1 MSNLQQTNESGS
13 GLVAIPMDEQV
24 VSEPAKR
31 NCWECN
37 FAEQFPISSVD
48 NKANIATVIV
58 GPPHLDYKIITH
70 LKNQKMDGEST
81 LISDKSVLI
90 ATLTFVEGVAN
101 GPCTIFDENG
111 KLFFEGSFV
120 NGYRQGKG
128 KEYDESGNVVYD
140 GLFEKGVKLLKMT
153 EMDGY
158 WKEYDSGTNLKSV
171 SKKDDRGNNDGICF
185 YYENGKISRL
195 SEWHEG
201 KEVPFNGYFKLY
213 DEANRRW
220 IEGEYKDGIR
230 NGVVKEL
237 DENGRLISEGFYLN
251 GVKLNVVRLNEMDG
265 YWKESDENGN
275 LKSVFKLDKCGR
287 YEGVCYFYENGK
299 VKRIREWHDGKETP
313 YCGYFKLYDIS
324 QSKWVDGY
332 YNGGIISRRESNTE
346 MKGYCNE
353 FDDNGNLIHICE
365 IDDNGNYNGIC
376 YYFENGVLQK
386 ICRWEGGKEIP
397 FNGYY
402 KVYNVAQ
409 NKLIEGNYGIG
420 NQSKKIL
427 SEKMEG
433 YWKEYD
439 ENGKLKCICKKD
451 DQGRYEDICYFYE
464 NDIIIKISEW
474 HEGKEISLNGVC
486 KVYDE
491 PHNVWYE
498 GEFRNGLLDGEC
510 TEYDEND
517 AVIFEGYYK
526 NGNKL
531 TPMENKRHYWEERD
545 SNGNLCRICQL
556 DKERKYN
563 GLCYQ
568 YHDNQIVRVS
578 RWKDDK
584 ETEVMKLFA
593 NGIMTELKNGKKHY
607 VGEFNDSIES
617 NYQREGKGEEYKS
630 DGETLLYKGN
640 FKKGKRNG
648 RGKFYRKGEIAFDGE
663 WKDGLQRMHYLLII
677 GLILAF
683 VISSTAAG
691 YYYGNVYIG
700 TILIGIYATA
710 LCFYLSKYAGVIA
723 SGLLLIMIGF
733 FIHLIAGIVISV
745 VVALAAIFYINVSI
759 GVIPVG
765 LLLIAICMYFN
776 TYAGIFA
783 IGLFVIYLLYY
794 IVTDLEWPKPVLYYS
809 AGGIMF
815 ACLVV
820 CLIMGLMDDTT
831 WKYIVISLVLGL
843 LLMYIV
849 LVTTHYLK
857 WKKDVVYFG
866 IGAIILI
873 VLNMIFAYG
882 SKEIVALKY
891 VLVFTIGLSIY
902 YIAYML
908 AYYNHWEDEVMFIS
922 AGMILFGCIF
932 SCLVIAF
939 GHTKPFKITMIV
951 IAVLIVL
958 VIFGTLIYNGYSEIV
973 CGIVCVAII
982 VGVIIGIVYVVKN
995 VNTGDGKPDS
1005 GGSTIDWSSIW
1016 NIILSVLKVIAVDII
1031 GIILITIICN
1041 FCPNDNGY
1049 AVAVFIGMFCWL
1061 YTISPFAIFSWV
1073 QVVGLISLGIGVSV
1087 IFYLLTR
1094 NCNDCKACQLW
1105 CSSFTLFLCFN
1116 QCHIAVGHNTDIF
1129 QWLTMICF
1137 FICCCTAIASN
1148 N

>member
-1 MSNLQQTNESGS
+1 
-13 GLVAIPMDEQV
+13 
-24 VSEPAKR
+24 
-31 NCWECN
+31 
-37 FAEQFPISSVD
+37 
-48 NKANIATVIV
+48 
-58 GPPHLDYKIITH
+58 
-70 LKNQKMDGEST
+70 
-81 LISDKSVLI
+81 
-90 ATLTFVEGVAN
+90 
-101 GPCTIFDENG
+101 
-111 KLFFEGSFV
+111 
-120 NGYRQGKG
+120 
-128 KEYDESGNVVYD
+128 
-140 GLFEKGVKLLKMT
+140 
-153 EMDGY
+153 
-158 WKEYDSGTNLKSV
+158 
-171 SKKDDRGNNDGICF
+171 
-185 YYENGKISRL
+185 
-195 SEWHEG
+195 
-201 KEVPFNGYFKLY
+201 
-213 DEANRRW
+213 
-220 IEGEYKDGIR
+220 
-230 NGVVKEL
+230 
-237 DENGRLISEGFYLN
+237 
-251 GVKLNVVRLNEMDG
+251 
-265 YWKESDENGN
+265 
-275 LKSVFKLDKCGR
+275 
-287 YEGVCYFYENGK
+287 
-299 VKRIREWHDGKETP
+299 
-313 YCGYFKLYDIS
+313 
-324 QSKWVDGY
+324 
-332 YNGGIISRRESNTE
+332 

-402 KVYNVAQ
+402 NVYNVAQ
-409 NKLIEGNYGIG
+409 NKWIEGNYGIG

-451 DQGRYEDICYFYE
+451 NQGRYEDICYFYE

-474 HEGKEISLNGVC
+474 HEGKEVSLNGVC
-486 KVYDE
+486 KIYDE

-517 AVIFEGYYK
+517 VLIFEGYYK

-531 TPMENKRHYWEERD
+531 IPMENKRHYWEERD

-556 DKERKYN
+556 NKKREYN

-568 YHDNQIVRVS
+568 YHNNQIVRVT
-578 RWKDDK
+578 RWNEDK

-815 ACLVV
+815 ACLVI

-908 AYYNHWEDEVMFIS
+908 AYYNHWEDELMFIS

-973 CGIVCVAII
+973 CGIVCVAIV
-982 VGVIIGIVYVVKN
+982 VGVIIGIVYLVKN

-1016 NIILSVLKVIAVDII
+1016 NNILSVLKVIAVDII

-1061 YTISPFAIFSWV
+1061 YTISPFAIYPWV
-1073 QVVGLISLGIGVSV
+1073 KVVGLISLGIGVSL
-1087 IFYLLTR
+1087 IFYLVTR

-1105 CSSFTLFLCFN
+1105 CSSFTLFLCFY